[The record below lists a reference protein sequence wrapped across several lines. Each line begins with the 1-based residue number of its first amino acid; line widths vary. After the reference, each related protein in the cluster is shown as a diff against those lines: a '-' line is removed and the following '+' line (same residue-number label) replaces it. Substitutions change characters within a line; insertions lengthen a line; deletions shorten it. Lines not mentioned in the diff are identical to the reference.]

1 MDYWIGVFT
10 LTCIYL
16 IAILGVSV
24 LYGFTGLFTMGHA
37 GFMSLGAYTSAII
50 TIYFW
55 RTQFCRYRGGS
66 IGRCADRRTD
76 RHPNVADE
84 RRLFCNCH
92 AGHRRGNS
100 HYYSEFNRYHRR
112 SARAAGNPFR

>member
-50 TIYFW
+50 TIYFGVPN
-55 RTQFCRYRGGS
+55 FVGIVAG
-66 IGRCADRRTD
+66 TD

>member
-37 GFMSLGAYTSAII
+37 GFMSLGAYTSA
-50 TIYFW
+50 TIQAW
-55 RTQFCRYRGGS
+55 LPEGIPCS
-66 IGRCADRRTD
+66 
-76 RHPNVADE
+76 P
-84 RRLFCNCH
+84 
-92 AGHRRGNS
+92 
-100 HYYSEFNRYHRR
+100 
-112 SARAAGNPFR
+112 RAPPVIPVKF

>member
-50 TIYFW
+50 TIYFGVPNFVGIVAGVLVAALIGVLIFTCCSPAI
-55 RTQFCRYRGGS
+55 RLSDDRYVPVHTLEVQS
-66 IGRCADRRTD
+66 
-76 RHPNVADE
+76 
-84 RRLFCNCH
+84 
-92 AGHRRGNS
+92 S
-100 HYYSEFNRYHRR
+100 M
-112 SARAAGNPFR
+112 

>member
-50 TIYFW
+50 TIYFGVPN
-55 RTQFCRYRGGS
+55 FVGIVAGVLVAAL
-66 IGRCADRRTD
+66 IGVLIGILTLRMSGDYFVID
-76 RHPNVADE
+76 
-84 RRLFCNCH
+84 

>member
-50 TIYFW
+50 WKCQEMCSREIPK
-55 RTQFCRYRGGS
+55 
-66 IGRCADRRTD
+66 I
-76 RHPNVADE
+76 
-84 RRLFCNCH
+84 
-92 AGHRRGNS
+92 
-100 HYYSEFNRYHRR
+100 
-112 SARAAGNPFR
+112 